1 MDIPV
6 ITGVILCPL
15 CRTPRVVN
23 RSYAAQPLR
32 TIQCTNIRCKNY
44 QLPQEVSL
52 YTAPRAQGPSA
63 LGLGLAASSLILDD
77 PGTTL

>member
-1 MDIPV
+1 M

-23 RSYAAQPLR
+23 RSYVTQLR
-32 TIQCTNIRCKNY
+32 QIACTNIRCKSY

-52 YTAPRAQGPSA
+52 YTAPRARGPSA
-63 LGLGLAASSLILDD
+63 LGMGIASSTLILDD